1 MTFRPLPARAPAT
14 LLRET
19 KTLRALF
26 GEAQRLDRLQQLL
39 ESQLQPAARPHC
51 RLAALRDDCLLL
63 VVTDGQWA
71 THLRYQQKRL
81 LRQLRTLKE
90 FANLSKILLKVQP
103 GSSPAAR
110 DHPQPTLS
118 ANAADTLRTA
128 ASGIDDPQLRA
139 ALERLASHTTRRQSS
154 GNA

>member
-19 KTLRALF
+19 KTLKTLF
-26 GEAQRLDRLQQLL
+26 GEAQRIARLQQLL

-51 RLAALRDDCLLL
+51 RVAALRERCLLL

-81 LRQLRTLKE
+81 LRQLRTLRE
-90 FANLSKILLKVQP
+90 FADLERILLKVQP
-103 GSSPAAR
+103 GVAAPTSEGR
-110 DHPQPTLS
+110 TPTLS
-118 ANAADTLRTA
+118 DSAADTLRA
-128 ASGIDDPQLRA
+128 AAGGIDDPRLRA
-139 ALERLASHTTRRQSS
+139 ALERLASHTEQRRPPT
-154 GNA
+154 